1 MRNTRNQF
9 SLRNVNDTHMRYVS
23 MGEMY
28 ELFDSGD
35 ANPVY
40 ARQHG
45 KARQLIGARL
55 TATASQIMGTGK
67 TVISKGEM
75 EVNAAA
81 KLFPGNRSRT
91 AGMPEYRRLSHVN
104 PRTNRVE
111 EVDFTEKAEAK
122 VGIWPLVGDD
132 KAIRVGPSVDVT
144 AIYTALDLLEQQR
157 LDNSPYRYEQHST
170 SFGSRYS
177 VAVPR

>member
-1 MRNTRNQF
+1 MRNSRNQF
-9 SLRNVNDTHMRYVS
+9 VLRNVNDTHMRYVPA
-23 MGEMY
+23 GELHGLI
-28 ELFDSGD
+28 ECGD
-35 ANPVY
+35 ATPIYV
-40 ARQHG
+40 RQHG

-55 TATASQIMGTGK
+55 TARASQAVDVSHTL
-67 TVISKGEM
+67 ISKGEM

-91 AGMPEYRRLSHVN
+91 AGMPEYRRLNHVN

-144 AIYTALDLLEQQR
+144 AIYTALDLLEQDHVRGRTQ
-157 LDNSPYRYEQHST
+157 YFST
-170 SFGSRYS
+170 SFGKTYS
-177 VAVPR
+177 VTSAR